1 MDHFFESYWGGLEGA
16 FKQLDREAFYKI
28 LGIFQ
33 EAYRNDRQIFCV
45 GNGGSAATAN
55 HFVCDFGKNA
65 VQDPGMR
72 RFRML
77 SLSDNVE
84 RITAFGN
91 DVSFDEI
98 FRQQLINLMD
108 EEDVLLVI
116 SASGNSPD
124 LIKACEYARE
134 MKGRIITVSGNKGGR
149 IREYAQVSLT
159 AGLESY
165 EQIEDIHMIL
175 MHMIVCWF
183 KMNPESLTAQRF
195 TK

>member
-1 MDHFFESYWGGLEGA
+1 MEQFFSNYWDRLEGA
-16 FKQLDREAFYKI
+16 FRLLDREAFYKI
-28 LGIFQ
+28 LGIFK
-33 EAYRNDRQIFCV
+33 EAYREDRQIFCV

-65 VQDPGMR
+65 VQDPGRR
-72 RFRML
+72 RFRMI

-84 RITAFGN
+84 KITAFGN
-91 DVSFDEI
+91 DVAFDEI
-98 FRQQLINLMD
+98 FRQQLINLMN
-108 EEDVLLVI
+108 ERDVLLAI

-124 LIKACEYARE
+124 LLKACQYARE
-134 MKGRIITVSGNKGGR
+134 KKGRIITVSGYDGGR
-149 IREYAQVSLT
+149 IRQYAEASLT

-183 KMNPESLTAQRF
+183 KLNPESLAAVL
-195 TK
+195 